1 MLADPQVDAVME
13 SWLPHGVRDEHPQ
26 VVAAVLPTVRWVV
39 AAAAPA
45 TPTAARRMLWAVAP
59 MGCWAH
65 RVLGAFAA
73 HDINPRN
80 VEVWTC
86 VVNRKRPRGWRN
98 ASRAALRR
106 VGRAVNAQAW
116 PDQPEQVGRPPARMP
131 YDAGQEAA
139 FRAVAGLRGTDHP
152 EAQSWVVAAAFG
164 TGQRGPEIVAGET
177 GDVCEVGEGRLAV
190 RVRGRDARLV
200 PVRECCTELV
210 RRAVRLVAERADG
223 STHFLGSCNRNAAGR
238 VASSLP
244 ITDGMSLR
252 RARATWLT
260 AHLVAGTPLPVLREI
275 AGPLSVATLD
285 DLLAVTGHTVSAE
298 RAVTEALRA

>member
-1 MLADPQVDAVME
+1 MLADPQVDAVVGM
-13 SWLPHGVRDEHPQ
+13 WVPHSVRDEHPQ
-26 VVAAVLPTVRWVV
+26 VVAVVLPTVRRVV
-39 AAAAPA
+39 AAAEPA
-45 TPTAARRMLWAVAP
+45 TPTAARRLLWAVAP

-65 RVLGAFAA
+65 RTLGAFNA

-98 ASRAALRR
+98 AARAALRR

-131 YDAGQEAA
+131 YDAGHEAA
-139 FRAVAGLRGTDHP
+139 FRAVAGLRGAENP
-152 EAQSWVVAAAFG
+152 EAQLWVVAAAFG
-164 TGQRGPEIVAGET
+164 TGQRGPEIVAGQT
-177 GDVCEVGEGRLAV
+177 GDVYEVRDGRLAV
-190 RVRGRDARLV
+190 QVRGRDARLV
-200 PVRECCTELV
+200 PVRACCTELV
-210 RRAVRLVAERADG
+210 RHAVSLVAERPDG
-223 STHFLGSCNRNAAGR
+223 STRFVTASDRNAAGR
-238 VASSLP
+238 IAASLP

-285 DLLAVTGHTVSAE
+285 DLLAAADVCASAE
-298 RAVTEALRA
+298 QAVAEGLRA

>member
-1 MLADPQVDAVME
+1 MLADPQVDAVVE
-13 SWLPHGVRDEHPQ
+13 SWLPHGVRDQHPQ
-26 VVAAVLPTVRWVV
+26 VVAEVLPTVRQVV
-39 AAAAPA
+39 AAAQPA
-45 TPTAARRMLWAVAP
+45 TPTAARRLLWAVAP

-65 RVLGAFAA
+65 RMLGAFNT

-98 ASRAALRR
+98 AARAALRR
-106 VGRAVNAQAW
+106 VGRAVNAEAW

-131 YDAGQEAA
+131 YDAGHEAA
-139 FRAVAGLRGTDHP
+139 FRAVAGMPDTENP
-152 EAQSWVVAAAFG
+152 EAQLWVVAAAFG
-164 TGQRGPEIVAGET
+164 TGQRGPEIAAGET

-200 PVRECCTELV
+200 PVRACCTELV
-210 RRAVRLVAERADG
+210 RRAVRLVAERTDG
-223 STHFLGSCNRNAAGR
+223 STRLLGSCDRNAAGR
-238 VASSLP
+238 IAASLP

-285 DLLAVTGHTVSAE
+285 DLLAVTGHTVSPE
-298 RAVTEALRA
+298 QAVAEALRA

>member
-1 MLADPQVDAVME
+1 MLADPQVDAVVAAWM
-13 SWLPHGVRDEHPQ
+13 PHGVRDEHPRVVAEVLPVVRR
-26 VVAAVLPTVRWVV
+26 VVAATEPD
-39 AAAAPA
+39 
-45 TPTAARRMLWAVAP
+45 TPTAARRLLWAVAP

-65 RVLGAFAA
+65 RTLGAFRA

-86 VVNRKRPRGWRN
+86 VVNGKRPRGWRN
-98 ASRAALRR
+98 AARAALRR

-131 YDAGQEAA
+131 YSAGQEAG
-139 FRAVAGLRGTDHP
+139 FRAVAGLPGTDNP
-152 EAQSWVVAAAFG
+152 EAQLWVVAAAFG

-210 RRAVRLVAERADG
+210 RRAVRLVAERSDG
-223 STHFLGSCNRNAAGR
+223 RTRFIGAGDRNAAGR
-238 VASSLP
+238 IAASLP
-244 ITDGMSLR
+244 ITGGMSLR
-252 RARATWLT
+252 CARATWLT

-285 DLLAVTGHTVSAE
+285 DLLAAADISVSAE
-298 RAVTEALRA
+298 QAATEGLRA

>member
-1 MLADPQVDAVME
+1 M
-13 SWLPHGVRDEHPQ
+13 PHGVRDEHPQ
-26 VVAAVLPTVRWVV
+26 VVAEVLPMVRRVV
-39 AAAAPA
+39 AAAEPT
-45 TPTAARRMLWAVAP
+45 TPTEARRLLWAVAP

-65 RVLGAFAA
+65 RMLGSFNA

-86 VVNRKRPRGWRN
+86 VVNRRRPRGWRN

-131 YDAGQEAA
+131 YDAHHEAG
-139 FRAVAGLRGTDHP
+139 FRAVAGMPGAENP
-152 EAQSWVVAAAFG
+152 EAQLWVVAAAFG

-200 PVRECCTELV
+200 PVRECCTELL
-210 RRAVRLVAERADG
+210 RRAVRLVAERSDG
-223 STHFLGSCNRNAAGR
+223 STRFLGSSDRNAAGR
-238 VASSLP
+238 IASSLP

-260 AHLVAGTPLPVLREI
+260 AHLVAGTPLLVLREI
-275 AGPLSVATLD
+275 AGSLSVATLD
-285 DLLAVTGHTVSAE
+285 DLLAATGHTVSPE
-298 RAVTEALRA
+298 QAVTEALRA